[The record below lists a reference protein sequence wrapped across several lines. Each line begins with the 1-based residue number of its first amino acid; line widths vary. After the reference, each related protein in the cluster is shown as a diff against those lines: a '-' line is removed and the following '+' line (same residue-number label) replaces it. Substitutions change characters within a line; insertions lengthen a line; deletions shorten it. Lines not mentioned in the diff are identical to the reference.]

1 MFQVLNFVRVAVQ
14 SRKVNLMS
22 IDEKAASSNTFTL
35 PIDSKLQEVT
45 ISVSGQNPRITLIDP
60 SGWCKNSNCCQYR
73 LTFGTLKKKS
83 QQEVHNFFIQN
94 I

>member
-1 MFQVLNFVRVAVQ
+1 MLEKHSWYKYCLIFCQVLNFVRVAVQ

-22 IDEKAASSNTFTL
+22 IDENAASSNTFTL

-60 SGWCKNSNCCQYR
+60 SGWYKNNYSC
-73 LTFGTLKKKS
+73 
-83 QQEVHNFFIQN
+83 
-94 I
+94 